1 MASQLLTYRNLA
13 FVACLV
19 IGGCGLVYDAGAR
32 LKTHRMTNA
41 LKVGEP
47 TLEVH
52 QDWGEPDLRQSVD
65 SRTEIWSYA
74 DHPNDNDVTA
84 MVFYTSTKPGD
95 SGKFLDLKFIDSRL
109 VSWGEEKHIVPAKQ
123 GTGFS
128 YGVGPSG
135 GSSQVSHY

>member
-1 MASQLLTYRNLA
+1 MSWQLLSRSGFA
-13 FVACLV
+13 FIAFIV

-32 LKTHRMTNA
+32 LKTHRMA
-41 LKVGEP
+41 HSVKAGEP

-52 QDWGEPDLRQSVD
+52 QDWGEPDLRESVD

-84 MVFYTSTKPGD
+84 MVFYTSTKSGD
-95 SGKFLDLKFIDSRL
+95 TGKFLDLKFVDSRL
-109 VSWGEEKHIVPAKQ
+109 VSWGEANHTVPAKQ

-128 YGVGPSG
+128 YGMGPNG
-135 GSSQVSHY
+135 GASQVTHY